1 MLSKRKIINGL
12 IIAAMSV
19 VLVVIILLYAIFMQD
34 RIFDES
40 ANHLSEVYGQTN
52 AALQQRI
59 ASHRNI
65 MKSWESY
72 IMEKAQ
78 NPDEEEQQEFERFID
93 TQKKNLNVTRFS
105 FINTMNMSL
114 PQDDADKDKIYAMDR
129 DGRRY
134 LLELRRSPQYLFKE
148 GEDAAVACMRTY
160 IPGTG
165 IEVKDKYGSVIAPK
179 GQKRNDYNEKDRFIM
194 VAVMF
199 DSSHHYTA
207 PGDDREFRYNGIAF
221 FFDVEDISYSIEV
234 DAFEGQASTFLVLP
248 NGLEDESTG
257 LVLLQSG
264 KNKFFKTNND
274 EQLNFLKFLSDKTK
288 MKDKDITRL
297 QDEWERIDN
306 EEIGSYTTTF
316 KGNNGEEYY
325 LNCRK
330 VAFNDWIMVGVVPA
344 NVVNE
349 SMTSLRTL
357 TIIVMAA
364 IFAVLGSGVAWFIIR
379 SNKRKMQDKELAIK
393 SREGLFD
400 LLTDNT
406 RDIFALFDAKT
417 GEAEYVSQNVQTV
430 LGLDVDEVKKDVFK
444 ILTSSEET
452 IKELK
457 KHYSSENLSEGY
469 VIEELPMKNA
479 KTNDEYWFRLGVNA
493 SQHKGS
499 SRQVLMLS
507 DRTKERQ
514 MRADLEE
521 ALQIAKSANEAKSNF
536 LSNMS
541 HDIRTPMNAI
551 IGFATL
557 LEKDVE
563 NPDKVR
569 EYIRKISFSSQHMLS
584 LINDILDMSKI
595 ESGKSTIHIAE
606 FSFPELLEEL
616 YSIII
621 NQVKS
626 KNQSFEMHTKGNIPE
641 LVYGDKLRIN
651 QVMINLLSNAVKYTP
666 AGGDISLTVEALKES
681 VHNHAH
687 LRLSVKDN
695 GLGMSEDFVKV
706 IFEPFSRETTAATR
720 EIQGTG
726 LGMAITKQI
735 IDLMGG
741 TITVHSKR
749 GKGSEFIVELELAKV
764 VQTYGD
770 AKEFWT
776 QHNIRKMLV
785 VDDDS
790 DVCIEVKELMR
801 DTGVEVDYAMS
812 GKKALEK
819 IELMKKGE
827 VKYDVVVLDWKMPEM
842 DGLETAKRIRA
853 ITGDSLPIMFLS
865 SYNYEDIEDE
875 AKKAGIH
882 AFLPKPFFV
891 SNFRNAVAK
900 LNDEEEE
907 IVSESEEE
915 ISMEGMHILCAED
928 NPINAE
934 ILEELLDIE
943 GATCKICENGKLV
956 LEEFEKC
963 KPGTYDMIFMDVQM
977 PIMNGHEASRAI
989 RACAHPEAKTIPI
1002 IAMTANAFDDD
1013 KKMAQDAGMNAH
1025 VAKPIDM
1032 NIVKKTV
1039 AKLRGGHHE

>member
-1 MLSKRKIINGL
+1 MKIKSKEKLRNGL
-12 IIAAMSV
+12 IISAV
-19 VLVVIILLYAIFMQD
+19 VVVVALVIVLYAIFMQAS
-34 RIFDES
+34 IYEES
-40 ANHLSEVYGQTN
+40 SNHLSEVYGQTN
-52 AALQQRI
+52 SLLQQRI
-59 ASHRNI
+59 TSHRNV
-65 MKSWESY
+65 MKSWEAY
-72 IMEKAQ
+72 IKSTAN
-78 NPDEEEQQEFERFID
+78 NPDKKKEFENFINE
-93 TQKKNLNVTRFS
+93 QKSALNVTSFS
-105 FINTMNMSL
+105 FINDSEL
-114 PQDDADKDKIYAMDR
+114 YDDDKDNQTVYAKDR
-129 DGRRY
+129 DGRVY
-134 LLELRRSPQYLFKE
+134 GLELRRDPTLLFGKDDV
-148 GEDAAVACMRTY
+148 GVACMRKY
-160 IPGTG
+160 IDGTG
-165 IEVKDKYGSVIAPK
+165 MRVEIDGEVLAEEGKPRV
-179 GQKRNDYNEKDRFIM
+179 NYNPDDRFIM
-194 VAVMF
+194 IAVRYTGEN
-199 DSSHHYTA
+199 SYTA
-207 PGDDREFRYNGIAF
+207 YDGDKPFTYSAIAF
-221 FFDVEDISYSIEV
+221 FFDADAISYAISV
-234 DAFEGQASTFLVLP
+234 DDVFEKQASCFLVLP
-248 NGLEDESTG
+248 SGLQDDSTG
-257 LVLLQSG
+257 LVILQSIG
-264 KNKFFKTNND
+264 KNDKLFNKNSG
-274 EQLNFLKFLSDKTK
+274 EQLNFLQFLRTKTK
-288 MKDKDITRL
+288 LQNYEVDGLRDKWQALDIKDTK
-297 QDEWERIDN
+297 
-306 EEIGSYTTTF
+306 GYTTTF
-316 KGNNGEEYY
+316 RANNGTQYY
-325 LNCRK
+325 LNYRTIS
-330 VAFNDWIMVGVVPA
+330 FSDWIMVGVVP
-344 NVVNE
+344 VDIVNE
-349 SMTSLRTL
+349 SMTNLRTI

-364 IFAVLGSGVAWFIIR
+364 IFVVLGGGVAWFIIM
-379 SNKRKMQDKELAIK
+379 SNKRKMRDKELAIK

-400 LLTDNT
+400 LLTANT
-406 RDIFALFDAKT
+406 KDIFALFDART
-417 GEAEYVSQNVQTV
+417 GAAEYVSKNVQTV
-430 LGLDVDEVKKDVFK
+430 LGLDVDEVKQDVFK
-444 ILTSSEET
+444 ILTSSNET
-452 IKELK
+452 VNELK
-457 KHYSSENLSEGY
+457 KHYASENLSESY
-469 VIEELPMKNA
+469 AIEELPMKNV
-479 KTNDEYWFRLGVNA
+479 KDGTEYWFRLGVNA
-493 SQHKGS
+493 SQHRGS

-563 NPDKVR
+563 NPEKVR
-569 EYIRKISFSSQHMLS
+569 EYIRKISFSSHHMLS

-621 NQVKS
+621 NQVQS
-626 KNQSFEMHTKGNIPE
+626 KKQTFEMHTKGNIPE
-641 LVYGDKLRIN
+641 LVYGDKMRLN
-651 QVMINLLSNAVKYTP
+651 QVMLNLLSNAVKYTP
-666 AGGDISLTVEALKES
+666 AGGNIELSVEALKES

-741 TITVHSKR
+741 TITVKSKR

-764 VQTYGD
+764 IQTYGD
-770 AKEFWT
+770 AKEFWV
-776 QHNIRKMLV
+776 QHNIKNLLV

-801 DTGVEVDYAMS
+801 DTGVTVDYCMS
-812 GKKALEK
+812 GKEALKK
-819 IELMKKGE
+819 IEAMKGGS

-853 ITGDSLPIMFLS
+853 ITGDVLPIMFLS

-900 LNDEEEE
+900 LNDEEEVNTAE
-907 IVSESEEE
+907 AEEE
-915 ISMEGMHILCAED
+915 ISMEGLNILCAED

-943 GATCKICENGKLV
+943 GATCKICENGKLAF
-956 LEEFEKC
+956 EEFEKS

-977 PIMNGHEASRAI
+977 PVMNGHEASRAI
-989 RACAHPEAKTIPI
+989 RACSHPEAQTIPI

-1013 KKMAQDAGMNAH
+1013 KKMAHDAGMNAH

-1039 AKLRGGHHE
+1039 AKLLGGHHE